1 MGLRPHPGPSCSPS
15 CPRLSLSY
23 LTHLAV
29 RGFAAEE
36 GDLRGEE
43 GPPDRVAAARPQ
55 LPGDPLAAVALGREE
70 EGRVLSTCSRL
81 PLQAVAKTW
90 SADLTRG
97 RRGVEAESL
106 RDAEKR
112 RRSRFFLSG
121 G

>member
-1 MGLRPHPGPSCSPS
+1 M
-15 CPRLSLSY
+15 
-23 LTHLAV
+23 
-29 RGFAAEE
+29 
-36 GDLRGEE
+36 
-43 GPPDRVAAARPQ
+43 
-55 LPGDPLAAVALGREE
+55 
-70 EGRVLSTCSRL
+70 LSTCSPL